1 MRPGRDTLPLSSS
14 RSRRRI
20 RIRSGKRIRF
30 DLEEKK
36 ERKKGEKILFSIND
50 IFSEYIWSKSSGE
63 DIGQANIS
71 LMEDYLVVFSIL

>member
-50 IFSEYIWSKSSGE
+50 IFSDIWSKSSGE

>member
-36 ERKKGEKILFSIND
+36 ERKKGGKKLFSIND
-50 IFSEYIWSKSSGE
+50 IFSDIWSKSSGE

-71 LMEDYLVVFSIL
+71 LMEDYLVVFLIL

>member
-50 IFSEYIWSKSSGE
+50 IFSDIWSKSSGE
-63 DIGQANIS
+63 DIGQANIC